1 MTGKQE
7 QPPPELSSRRLLG
20 RIWRDYLRHHKGKL
34 AAAVV
39 CMVIVAAMT
48 GAQAQFVQPAL
59 DRLVGGDAA
68 VLWLLPLAFVAI
80 IIAKTFA
87 IYGQAVLMRKATL
100 RIIEAVQ
107 GQMFRRL
114 IGADLGYI
122 DRRATGQLI
131 ARFLSDV
138 GLLGQTLAEPFTAL
152 IRDSL
157 TAAFLVGVMF
167 YNNWRLAL
175 ITFIVFPVSATI
187 VVRLG
192 RRTRRAA
199 RSAQAETGVLTS
211 FLDDVLKGIRQ
222 VKAYAM
228 ERYEA
233 DRAEGLFAS
242 LFGLSYKITKIQARA
257 APTLE
262 ALGGVVFAAI
272 LAYGGYQVMQGQ
284 ATVGSFMA
292 FFVAM
297 LLAYQPMRRLANVNT
312 RMQQGL
318 AAAERVFEIVDY
330 RPEIADRPDAKPLSA
345 GGQGVRL
352 EAVDFSYGGGIP
364 ALHRVTMEAPAGR
377 MTALVGPSGA
387 GKSTVLNLI
396 PRFYDVSGGA
406 VTVGGQDV
414 RDLTLESLR
423 GAIAL
428 VTQETGLFNDTV
440 RNNIAYG
447 RPDAGDD
454 EIREAAR
461 NAAAEEFIV
470 GLPRGYDTMV
480 GERGVFLSGGQ
491 RQRISIARAMLKNAP
506 ILLLDEATSAL
517 DTESEQQVQAALER
531 LMEGRTTIVI
541 AHRLSTVVGA
551 DTIYVFDK
559 GRIVESGRHAELAA
573 GGGLYA
579 RLSELQ
585 FREGAAEA
593 EG

>member
-1 MTGKQE
+1 
-7 QPPPELSSRRLLG
+7 
-20 RIWRDYLRHHKGKL
+20 
-34 AAAVV
+34 
-39 CMVIVAAMT
+39 
-48 GAQAQFVQPAL
+48 F
-59 DRLVGGDAA
+59 
-68 VLWLLPLAFVAI
+68 F
-80 IIAKTFA
+80 
-87 IYGQAVLMRKATL
+87 
-100 RIIEAVQ
+100 
-107 GQMFRRL
+107 
-114 IGADLGYI
+114 
-122 DRRATGQLI
+122 
-131 ARFLSDV
+131 
-138 GLLGQTLAEPFTAL
+138 
-152 IRDSL
+152 
-157 TAAFLVGVMF
+157 
-167 YNNWRLAL
+167 NNWRLAL
-175 ITFIVFPVSATI
+175 ATFIVFPVSAW
-187 VVRLG
+187 VVVNLG

-199 RSAQAETGVLTS
+199 RSAQQETAVLTG

-228 ERYEA
+228 ERHEE
-233 DRAEGLFAS
+233 DRAAGLFAS

-262 ALGGVVFAAI
+262 ALGGLVFAAI
-272 LAYGGYQVMQGQ
+272 LAYGGYQVMHQQ

-330 RPEIADRPDAKPLSA
+330 RPQIADRPGARPLAA
-345 GGQGVRL
+345 GGHGVRL
-352 EAVDFSYGGGIP
+352 DAVDFSYGGDIP
-364 ALHRVTMEAPAGR
+364 ALHQVTMEAPPGR
-377 MTALVGPSGA
+377 LTALVGPSGA

-396 PRFYDVSGGA
+396 PRFYDVSGGV

-414 RDLTLESLR
+414 RDLTLDSLR

-440 RNNIAYG
+440 RNNILYG
-447 RPDAGDD
+447 RPDATD
-454 EIREAAR
+454 EEVIEAAR
-461 NAAAEEFIV
+461 NAAADEFIA
-470 GLPRGYDTMV
+470 GLADGYDTMV

-531 LMEGRTTIVI
+531 LMAGRTTIVI
-541 AHRLSTVVGA
+541 AHRLSTVIDA

-585 FREGAAEA
+585 FREGAAAEA

>member
-1 MTGKQE
+1 
-7 QPPPELSSRRLLG
+7 
-20 RIWRDYLRHHKGKL
+20 
-34 AAAVV
+34 
-39 CMVIVAAMT
+39 
-48 GAQAQFVQPAL
+48 
-59 DRLVGGDAA
+59 
-68 VLWLLPLAFVAI
+68 
-80 IIAKTFA
+80 
-87 IYGQAVLMRKATL
+87 
-100 RIIEAVQ
+100 
-107 GQMFRRL
+107 MFF
-114 IGADLGYI
+114 
-122 DRRATGQLI
+122 Q
-131 ARFLSDV
+131 
-138 GLLGQTLAEPFTAL
+138 
-152 IRDSL
+152 
-157 TAAFLVGVMF
+157 
-167 YNNWRLAL
+167 NWRLAL
-175 ITFIVFPVSATI
+175 ATFIVFPISATL
-187 VVRLG
+187 VVKLG

-199 RSAQAETGVLTS
+199 RSAQAETGTLTG

-228 ERYEA
+228 ERYEQ
-233 DRAEGLFAS
+233 DRAGAMFAS
-242 LFGLSYKITKIQARA
+242 LFGLFYKIAKIQARA

-262 ALGGVVFAAI
+262 ALGGFVFAAI
-272 LAYGGYQVMQGQ
+272 LAYGGYQVTQGQ

-330 RPEIADRPDAKPLSA
+330 RSEIADRPDARPLS
-345 GGQGVRL
+345 GNDHGVRL
-352 EAVDFSYGGGIP
+352 EAVDFSYGEDIP
-364 ALHRVTMEAPAGR
+364 ALHGVSLEAPAGR

-396 PRFYDVSGGA
+396 PRFYDVDGGA
-406 VTVGGQDV
+406 VTVGGRDV
-414 RDLTLESLR
+414 RDVTLDSLR
-423 GAIAL
+423 ASIAL

-440 RNNIAYG
+440 GNNIAYG
-447 RPDAGDD
+447 RPDATDE

-461 NAAAEEFIV
+461 NAAADEFIAR
-470 GLPRGYDTMV
+470 LPDGYNTMV

-559 GRIVESGRHAELAA
+559 GRIVESGTHAGLAA
-573 GGGLYA
+573 AGGLYA

-585 FREGAAEA
+585 FREGAAAEA